1 MASSLLCIRQNR
13 VNTDKNHFPR
23 ALRMQNNRET
33 MKHLR
38 NRKVGAFTLIELL
51 VVIAI
56 IAILASMLLP
66 ALARAKQ
73 KAQRISCV
81 NNLKQ
86 VGLAYRIWANDNGD
100 RFPSEQT
107 VALGGWSDYI
117 GSLSGSGLSQYAYYN
132 YTIMQNE
139 MGQSPKIVLCPSDDR
154 NANTNFYATTVTAIT
169 SPAPGGSV
177 PPHQATTGTFNNA
190 SVSYWIG
197 VGANDTYPQAL
208 LGGDRNLGAVGGS
221 AKTPGTSQDQNYG
234 FSGAVGSAGASSLAL
249 GADVIVVT
257 NGAVQTA
264 TPAVSNPNTGAVG
277 WSAKLHSA
285 GNSAGAGNIM
295 LGDGSSQQVTSG
307 NLRLNWLKNAEDSGN
322 FATSQ
327 TQYTTANGDVRLLFP

>member
-1 MASSLLCIRQNR
+1 
-13 VNTDKNHFPR
+13 
-23 ALRMQNNRET
+23 
-33 MKHLR
+33 MKKLS
-38 NRKVGAFTLIELL
+38 NRKIGAFTLIELL

-73 KAQRISCV
+73 KAQRISCI

-86 VGLAYRIWANDNGD
+86 VGLAYRIWSNDNGD
-100 RFPSEQT
+100 RFPSQQT

-117 GSLSGSGLSQYAYYN
+117 GSLSGTGLSEYTYYN
-132 YTIMQNE
+132 YTIMANE

-177 PPHQATTGTFNNA
+177 PPSQATTGTFNNA
-190 SVSYWIG
+190 SLSYWVG

-208 LGGDRNLGAVGGS
+208 LGGDRNLGCVGGS
-221 AKTPGTSQDQNYG
+221 ATQPGSSQDQNYG
-234 FSGAVGSAGASSLAL
+234 FSGVVGTPGAPPNAN
-249 GADVIVVT
+249 GNDVTLIT
-257 NGAVQTA
+257 NGTLISA
-264 TPAVSNPNTGAVG
+264 AVSGNSSPSTGAVG

-295 LGDGSSQQVTSG
+295 LGDGSAQQVTSG

-322 FATSQ
+322 FPSSSSSSSGA
-327 TQYTTANGDVRLLFP
+327 GDVRLLFP

>member
-1 MASSLLCIRQNR
+1 MKESS
-13 VNTDKNHFPR
+13 K
-23 ALRMQNNRET
+23 
-33 MKHLR
+33 
-38 NRKVGAFTLIELL
+38 RKIGGFTLIELL

-86 VGLAYRIWANDNGD
+86 VGLAYRIWSNDNGD
-100 RFPSEQT
+100 RFPAQQT
-107 VALGGWSDYI
+107 VALGGWSDYV
-117 GSLSGSGLSQYAYYN
+117 GGLGGTGLSQYTYYN

-154 NANTNFYATTVTAIT
+154 NANTNFYAQTTTAIT

-177 PPHQATTGTFNNA
+177 PPHQATTGSFNNA
-190 SVSYWIG
+190 SVSYWVG
-197 VGANDTYPQAL
+197 AGANDTYPQGL

-221 AKTPGTSQDQNYG
+221 SKTPGTSQDQNYG
-234 FSGAVGSAGASSLAL
+234 FSGLVGTTGPSASAL
-249 GADVIVVT
+249 GQDVILST
-257 NGAVQTA
+257 NGTVLSGGAN
-264 TPAVSNPNTGAVG
+264 SSPNSGAVG
-277 WSAKLHSA
+277 WSVKLHSS
-285 GNSAGAGNIM
+285 GNSAGAGNVL

-307 NLRLNWLKNAEDSGN
+307 SLRLNWLKNAEDSGN
-322 FATSQ
+322 FFGAS
-327 TQYTTANGDVRLLFP
+327 YSSGAGDVRLLFP